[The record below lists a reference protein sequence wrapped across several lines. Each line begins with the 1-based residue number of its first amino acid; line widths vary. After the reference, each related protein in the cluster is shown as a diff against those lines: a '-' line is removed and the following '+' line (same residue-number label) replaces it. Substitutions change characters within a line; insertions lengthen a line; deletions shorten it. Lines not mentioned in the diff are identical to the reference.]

1 MQQQFISL
9 LRQIFC
15 IFRCSYPQHMWII
28 IDNPPFLCYCY
39 SSNKK
44 KEPVLP
50 NQLLNKRYPPLGSAK
65 TSERSRSTHQ
75 IQTAPNG
82 AYRLCIIIIYLNAR
96 YVKSL
101 RYFEDIFYPSGV

>member
-1 MQQQFISL
+1 MQQQFICL

-15 IFRCSYPQHMWII
+15 IFNAVIHSTCGLLLTTHHFYAIVIPVT
-28 IDNPPFLCYCY
+28 
-39 SSNKK
+39 K
-44 KEPVLP
+44 KELVLP

-82 AYRLCIIIIYLNAR
+82 AYRLCIIIIYLNAW